1 MRKKSTDIT
10 ALSNTR
16 ITLAVVMPLLR
27 QQLRRL
33 TFSMGHL
40 LTTAIGSCVTLALF
54 MYIFGDFL
62 REKLPQTNSDAAE
75 SIRFYF
81 VFVLI
86 LAAGVTIYK
95 WCDNLLFNTNGWVY
109 YLQSVGIHRTAIRH
123 GSNTAFY
130 TMIIMSNLV
139 STLLIKTF
147 FGLLATG
154 HYLCMILVV
163 VVSIFIVG
171 KKIVKPDPVETGED
185 LPHVTNQNFSL
196 VTWRERRL
204 KGNEWRGSSLRLLA
218 GILIVI
224 GPAAILTEKS
234 VELVQLSSLF
244 GGIILSWIVPIVI
257 QEDLRFTWLER
268 QAAIS
273 HRQWINAWQRI
284 FTKWSIRC
292 FLVSITTS
300 MVVYLC
306 AIYFRQAG
314 QQTLQLDQM
323 AINAMIAGAMAAFPV
338 WLAPAFVLQIDGR
351 QIATNIVMLTLIG
364 IFVGTA
370 VIALPILVP
379 GIWLLGHEAHR
390 YQEGRFARASYY

>member
-62 REKLPQTNSDAAE
+62 REKLPQTNSEAAE

-81 VFVLI
+81 VFVLM
-86 LAAGVTIYK
+86 LAAGLTIYK
-95 WCDNLLFNTNGWVY
+95 WCRNLLFNANGWAH
-109 YLQSVGIHRTAIRH
+109 YLQSLGIQRTAIRQ
-123 GSNTAFY
+123 GSNLAFCS
-130 TMIIMSNLV
+130 IIILANLV
-139 STLLIKTF
+139 STVLIKTF
-147 FGLLATG
+147 FGLLTTG
-154 HYLCMILVV
+154 HYLYLAAVIVI
-163 VVSIFIVG
+163 SIFIGG
-171 KKIVKPDPVETGED
+171 KKIVKPDLAKTGDD
-185 LPHVTNQNFSL
+185 LLDVTNQNFSL

-204 KGNEWRGSSLRLLA
+204 KGNEWRGSGLRLLA

-224 GPAAILTEKS
+224 APAAILTEKPI
-234 VELVQLSSLF
+234 ELAQLSSLF

-257 QEDLRFTWLER
+257 EEDLRFTWLER

-273 HRQWINAWQRI
+273 HKQWINAWQKI

-292 FLVSITTS
+292 FLVSTTAS
-300 MVVYLC
+300 MIVYLC
-306 AIYFRQAG
+306 AIYFRQAE
-314 QQTLQLDQM
+314 QQTLPLDHM
-323 AINAMIAGAMAAFPV
+323 AVNALIAGSMAAFPV

-364 IFVGTA
+364 IFIGTA